1 MRTDEAEDQKTMR
14 CPNCQTINPPN
25 AKFCLECG
33 NRLVVCPNCGTINLP
48 FAKFCIECGT
58 LLRVDTSASPVNGEN
73 GSGRDSSRPYN
84 GENSHATEALPDMN
98 TIVPLSTVKGLDGR
112 NISGSDETPQERR
125 VVTVM
130 FADITGST
138 PLADRLDPEDMR
150 AILTGYFNLMTQ
162 QIRRHGGTVEKYIG
176 DAVMAVFGLPAAH
189 EDDPDRAIRAALDMQ
204 EALHQFNERRLE
216 REPGAA
222 RLQMRI
228 GINTGEVAA
237 PSEQST
243 RQDFLITGDAV
254 NVAAR
259 LQQAASPDIILV
271 GERTYLTTR
280 DVFDFRPIAPLNL
293 RGKQELVPA
302 WAVQGRRETSAPYA
316 QHPRGIEGLES
327 PLVGRALEL
336 TLMHA
341 TYARVQAEQRP
352 HLITLLGVPGIGK
365 SRLMREFIQREEET
379 AKSASNI
386 QRLVM
391 PRVLQGRCPPYG
403 EGITYWPLI
412 EILRSLLR
420 AQEGEGRDELEKR
433 LIEVVYETLAAAKS
447 SEDPAQ
453 VASAL
458 IRSTGGGLSNN
469 ISPQIAGD
477 RPDIQRST
485 HSKSTEQ
492 GGPQVALM
500 RAWRIFLEA
509 IAGQGPLILVIDDL
523 QWADEALLDL
533 LEYLTDRITH
543 APILFL
549 CPARPDFFER
559 RREWGG
565 GRRNFT
571 TIVLEVLT
579 SDETRD
585 LITGLLD
592 SDEIP
597 EVFYHSIQRRAEGN
611 PFFVEEIVRMLIDQ
625 GVLVKQDGCWRVSK
639 QNVAALGELASPATP
654 PDDTLIDQHYVLP
667 IPRLPDTVQGV
678 LAARVDLLSR
688 VEKQVLQDA
697 AIIGRTFW
705 LQGLLEL
712 AGDLDSK
719 TVFSTIE
726 TLIQHDFIVE
736 AEKSMR
742 SPVPHDRV
750 FSFKHILIRDVV
762 YNNIP
767 RARRSQKHAQLAV
780 WIEQKTGENT
790 DQFAELLAYHYK
802 QALATWSSRQLAR
815 SGNDGE
821 NEDATLY
828 PPPLLRSASGVPL
841 IAAKGLPLLTRP
853 ELIRRTITYVTKAG
867 DQAYHSYYTI
877 RAIQAYTEALDLL
890 IENDAQPTTIAGM
903 HQKLGD
909 AYAQR
914 TNADEAWHE
923 YTHALDLI
931 LAGPDMSKQDLLVY
945 YTTHDHSGTRSA
957 SQKAL
962 SHSTAANDNPNTANN
977 LLCLYA
983 RMAEL
988 ATRWLGWFKRYPA
1001 REEAHIYIEA
1011 GLKLLEGQPPGGNH
1025 AAFLTYQALWYIRQ
1039 LKPAS
1044 PQERPEIAGHALE
1057 SIHEALRIA
1066 EEVEDTTALWI
1077 TLDALAFI
1085 YEHQHKYKDVHE
1097 AQHRRQ
1103 QLASRIEGRE
1113 ELHDLYSSLGVAHRN
1128 ISDYPEAVKWLGHAW
1143 RIAQMMESPSML
1155 IYSMLCRMYVWYEWN
1170 RWDEVREVA
1179 YQIMQMTEQYQLDD
1193 VWLLDALETLADI
1206 AYRTGNKEES
1216 DSLLRQ
1222 YKRLAEQR
1230 DIKPELTRSIL
1241 LAREEWER
1249 ASADFKEALRNSEPY
1264 PKPNVLALL
1273 AELVVITGESAATQ
1287 LTLCERAVALA
1298 EHSGTRKYLAVALRA
1313 RGRMYLEQHQWEE
1326 AERDLSRALKDFELL
1341 DLPWERGQTLYC
1353 LGMFYTRHAQVVNVA
1368 NAEGN
1373 ADDLGLAQLFFE
1385 QALGFFES
1393 LKAVHDAARARL
1405 ALGLA

>member
-1 MRTDEAEDQKTMR
+1 MR

-33 NRLVVCPNCGTINLP
+33 NRLVVCPNCGTVNLP

-58 LLRVDTSASPVNGEN
+58 LLGGDTSASYNGEN
-73 GSGRDSSRPYN
+73 GNGRDKLHPLSSENGDGNRSIPAGNQYKRAGTAFEGNTSGR
-84 GENSHATEALPDMN
+84 
-98 TIVPLSTVKGLDGR
+98 TVNGR
-112 NISGSDETPQERR
+112 NIPGPDETPQERR
-125 VVTVM
+125 VVTIM

-138 PLADRLDPEDMR
+138 PLADRLDPEEMR
-150 AILTGYFNLMTQ
+150 AILSGYFNLMTQ
-162 QIRRHGGTVEKYIG
+162 QIQRHGGTVEKYIG
-176 DAVMAVFGLPAAH
+176 DAVMAVFGLPVAH

-204 EALHQFNERRLE
+204 EALNLFNTRRLE

-237 PSEQST
+237 PSEQSA

-259 LQQAASPDIILV
+259 LQQVASPDTILV
-271 GERTYLTTR
+271 GERTYLIAR

-302 WAVQGRRETSAPYA
+302 WAVQGRRETLAPYA

-336 TLMHA
+336 TLIHA

-365 SRLMREFIQREEET
+365 SRLVREFIQREEET

-420 AQEGEGRDELEKR
+420 AQEGEGRDALEKR
-433 LIEVVYETLAAAKS
+433 LIEVVYDTLAAAKS

-453 VASAL
+453 VAGAL

-469 ISPQIAGD
+469 ISPLIPGD
-477 RPDIQRST
+477 RPDIQRSA
-485 HSKSTEQ
+485 HSKSSEQ

-500 RAWRIFLEA
+500 RAWRVFLEA
-509 IAGQGPLILVIDDL
+509 FAGQGPLILVIDDM
-523 QWADEALLDL
+523 QWANEALLDL
-533 LEYLTDRITH
+533 LEYLTDRITR

-559 RREWGG
+559 RRDWGG
-565 GRRNFT
+565 GRHNFT
-571 TIVLEVLT
+571 TIVLETLT
-579 SDETRD
+579 SDETGD
-585 LITGLLD
+585 LISGLLD
-592 SDEIP
+592 SNELP

-625 GVLVKQDGCWRVSK
+625 GVLVKQDGSWRVSE
-639 QNVAALGELASPATP
+639 QNEAVLGELASPATP

-678 LAARVDLLSR
+678 LAARIDLLSR
-688 VEKQVLQDA
+688 VEKQLLQDA

-712 AGDLDSK
+712 AADLDSR
-719 TVFSTIE
+719 TILSTIE

-736 AEKSMR
+736 GEKSLR

-767 RARRSQKHAQLAV
+767 RARRSQKHAQLAL
-780 WIEQKTGENT
+780 WIEKNIGEQT
-790 DQFAELLAYHYK
+790 EQFAELLAYHYK
-802 QALATWSSRQLAR
+802 QALTMWSASLLAR
-815 SGNDGE
+815 TTSDDQ
-821 NEDATLY
+821 NEDAAIY
-828 PPPLLRSASGVPL
+828 PVPL
-841 IAAKGLPLLTRP
+841 SRP
-853 ELIRRTITYVTKAG
+853 ELIRRTIEYVTKAG

-877 RAIQAYTEALDLL
+877 RAIQAYTEALELL
-890 IENDAQPTTIAGM
+890 IENDAQPTTLAQM

-914 TNADEAWHE
+914 ANADEAWHE

-931 LAGPDMSKQDLLVY
+931 QAGPDMSKEDLLSY
-945 YTTHDHSGTRSA
+945 YTVHEHTGAQSA
-957 SQKAL
+957 SLNAL
-962 SHSTAANDNPNTANN
+962 SKAARDPANASN

-988 ATRWLGWFKRYPA
+988 ATRWLGWFQRYPTTG
-1001 REEAHIYIEA
+1001 EIQPYIEA
-1011 GLKLLEGQPPGGNH
+1011 GLKLLEGQPPSGNH
-1025 AAFLTYQALWYIRQ
+1025 AAFLTYRAMWYTRQ
-1039 LKPAS
+1039 VHSAS
-1044 PQERPEIAGHALE
+1044 PGQRPEIAEHALE
-1057 SIHEALRIA
+1057 SVHEALRIA
-1066 EEVEDTTALWI
+1066 EEVGDTAALWI
-1077 TLDALAFI
+1077 ALDALAFI
-1085 YEHQHKYKDVHE
+1085 YVHQNKYKDAHE

-1103 QLASRIEGRE
+1103 QLASHIEVRE
-1113 ELHDLYSSLGVAHRN
+1113 ELHDLYIMLGEAHLF
-1128 ISDYPEAVKWLGHAW
+1128 ISDYPEAVKWLGHAS
-1143 RIAQMMESPSML
+1143 RMAQMMESPSLL
-1155 IYSMLCRMYVWYEWN
+1155 IYSMLRRMYVWYEWN

-1179 YQIMQMTEQYQLDD
+1179 YQIVQMIEQYQLDD
-1193 VWLLDALETLADI
+1193 GWLLDALETLADI
-1206 AYRTGNKEES
+1206 AYRRGNKEES

-1230 DIKPELTRSIL
+1230 DIKPELTRSIH
-1241 LAREEWER
+1241 LARQEWER
-1249 ASADFKEALRNSEPY
+1249 ASADFMEALRNSEPY
-1264 PKPNVLALL
+1264 PKPSVLAML

-1298 EHSGTRKYLAVALRA
+1298 EQSGMHKYLAVALRA
-1313 RGRMYLEQHQWEE
+1313 RGRMYLEQQQWEE
-1326 AERDLSRALKDFELL
+1326 TERDLCQALNDFELL

-1353 LGMFYTRHAQVVNVA
+1353 LGMFYTRHADAVNSA
-1368 NAEGN
+1368 NPEGR
-1373 ADDLGLAQLFFE
+1373 AADLGLAHLYFE

-1405 ALGLA
+1405 ALGLDSPATVQ

>member
-1 MRTDEAEDQKTMR
+1 MR

-58 LLRVDTSASPVNGEN
+58 PLGRDQNGAASSAMPDTDTSDGNHYIPAANEYKRAGTTFEGN
-73 GSGRDSSRPYN
+73 RSGRDSAGPY
-84 GENSHATEALPDMN
+84 
-98 TIVPLSTVKGLDGR
+98 
-112 NISGSDETPQERR
+112 ETPQERR
-125 VVTVM
+125 VVTIM
-130 FADITGST
+130 FADIIGST

-150 AILTGYFNLMTQ
+150 AILSSYFNLMTQ

-176 DAVMAVFGLPAAH
+176 DAVMAVFGVPVAH

-204 EALHQFNERRLE
+204 AALNLFNTRRLE
-216 REPGAA
+216 RDPEAA

-237 PSEQST
+237 PSEQSA

-259 LQQAASPDIILV
+259 LQQAASPDTILV

-293 RGKQELVPA
+293 KGKQELVPA
-302 WAVQGRRETSAPYA
+302 WAVQGRRNLPGPYT

-327 PLVGRALEL
+327 PLVGRTLEL
-336 TLMHA
+336 TLIHA

-365 SRLMREFIQREEET
+365 SRLVRDFIQREEEA

-386 QRLVM
+386 QRLVK
-391 PRVLQGRCPPYG
+391 PRVLRGRCPPYG

-412 EILRSLLR
+412 EILRSLLK
-420 AQEGEGRDELEKR
+420 AQEGEERDELEKR
-433 LIEVVYETLAAAKS
+433 LVQVVYDTLTAAKS

-458 IRSTGGGLSNN
+458 IRSTGSGLSNSDAPL
-469 ISPQIAGD
+469 ISSE

-500 RAWRIFLEA
+500 RAWRVFLEA
-509 IAGQGPLILVIDDL
+509 LAGQGPLILVIDDM

-543 APILFL
+543 APILFI

-559 RREWGG
+559 RRDWGG

-571 TIVLEVLT
+571 TIVLEALT
-579 SDETRD
+579 SDETSE

-592 SDEIP
+592 SRDLP
-597 EVFYHSIQRRAEGN
+597 EVFYYSIQRRAEGN

-625 GVLVKQDGCWRVSK
+625 GVLVKQNGSWRISE
-639 QNVAALGELASPATP
+639 QNEAALGELASPATP

-678 LAARVDLLSR
+678 LAARIDLLSP

-712 AGDLDSK
+712 AADLERETVYK
-719 TVFSTIE
+719 TID
-726 TLIQHDFIVE
+726 TLLQRDFIVE
-736 AEKSMR
+736 TEQSPR
-742 SPVPHDRV
+742 SPIPQDRV

-767 RARRSQKHAQLAV
+767 RTRRSQKHVQLAV
-780 WIEQKTGENT
+780 WIEAKIGENIE
-790 DQFAELLAYHYK
+790 QFVELLAYHYK
-802 QALATWSSRQLAR
+802 QALAMWSASLLAQADE
-815 SGNDGE
+815 NGE
-821 NEDATLY
+821 NEDSVTY
-828 PPPLLRSASGVPL
+828 QVPL
-841 IAAKGLPLLTRP
+841 ARQ
-853 ELIRRTITYVTKAG
+853 ELIRRTIKYVTKAG
-867 DQAYHSYYTI
+867 DQAYRSYYTI
-877 RAIQAYTEALDLL
+877 RAIQAYSEALDLL
-890 IENDAQPTTIAGM
+890 IENDAEPTTLAQM

-914 TNADEAWHE
+914 ANADEAWHA
-923 YTHALDLI
+923 YTHALDLMR
-931 LAGPDMSKQDLLVY
+931 AGPGINKQDLLSY
-945 YTTHDHSGTRSA
+945 YTNHEHTVLPPA
-957 SQKAL
+957 SEGETTTNAR
-962 SHSTAANDNPNTANN
+962 D

-988 ATRWLGWFKRYPA
+988 ATRWSGWFNHGPGI
-1001 REEAHIYIEA
+1001 EEVHTYIEA
-1011 GLKLLEGQPPGGNH
+1011 GLKLMEGQPLSGNH
-1025 AAFLTYQALWYIRQ
+1025 AAFLTYRALWYIRQ

-1044 PQERPEIAGHALE
+1044 PEQRPEIAEHALK

-1066 EEVEDTTALWI
+1066 EEVEDTEALWL
-1077 TLDALAFI
+1077 TLDALGFI
-1085 YEHQHKYKDVHE
+1085 YEHQHKYIDVHK

-1103 QLASRIEGRE
+1103 ELASRIEGRE
-1113 ELHDLYSSLGVAHRN
+1113 ELHDLYVSLGVAHRH
-1128 ISDYPEAVKWLGHAW
+1128 ISDYPAAIKWLGRAW
-1143 RIAQMMESPSML
+1143 HIAQTMESPSML
-1155 IYSMLCRMYVWYEWN
+1155 IYSMVCRMYVWYEWN

-1193 VWLLDALETLADI
+1193 GWWLLDALETLADI
-1206 AYRTGNKEES
+1206 SYRTGNIEES

-1230 DIKPELTRSIL
+1230 GIKPELSRSIR
-1241 LAREEWER
+1241 LAREEWEP
-1249 ASADFKEALRNSEPY
+1249 ACADFMEALHRSEPF
-1264 PKPNVLALL
+1264 PAPAVLALL
-1273 AELVVITGESAATQ
+1273 AELVVITGESATTQ

-1298 EHSGTRKYLAVALRA
+1298 EQSGTRKYLAVALRA
-1313 RGRMYLEQHQWEE
+1313 RGRMYLEQQQWEE
-1326 AERDLSRALKDFELL
+1326 AERDLREALTHFELL

-1353 LGMFYTRHAQVVNVA
+1353 LGSFYTRKAEKVNGTDPEA
-1368 NAEGN
+1368 RA
-1373 ADDLGLAQLFFE
+1373 ADPGLAQRFFE

-1405 ALGLA
+1405 ALEQDKAAIVQ

>member
-1 MRTDEAEDQKTMR
+1 MR
-14 CPNCQTINPPN
+14 CPNCQTVNPPN

-58 LLRVDTSASPVNGEN
+58 PLGRDQNGGADSLMPDTDTSDGNHYIPAANEYKRAGTTFESNR
-73 GSGRDSSRPYN
+73 SGRDTGNGRDSAGPY
-84 GENSHATEALPDMN
+84 
-98 TIVPLSTVKGLDGR
+98 
-112 NISGSDETPQERR
+112 ETPQERR
-125 VVTVM
+125 VVTIM
-130 FADITGST
+130 FADIIGST

-150 AILTGYFNLMTQ
+150 AILSSYFNLMTQ

-176 DAVMAVFGLPAAH
+176 DAVMAVFGMPVAH

-204 EALHQFNERRLE
+204 AALNLFNTRRLE
-216 REPGAA
+216 RDPEAT

-237 PSEQST
+237 PSEQAA

-259 LQQAASPDIILV
+259 LQQAASPDTILV

-302 WAVQGRRETSAPYA
+302 WAVQGRRNLPGPYT

-327 PLVGRALEL
+327 PLVGRTLEL
-336 TLMHA
+336 TLIHA

-352 HLITLLGVPGIGK
+352 HLITLLGMPGIGK
-365 SRLMREFIQREEET
+365 SRLVRDFIQREEEA

-386 QRLVM
+386 QRLFK
-391 PRVLQGRCPPYG
+391 PRVLRGRCPPYG

-412 EILRSLLR
+412 EILRSLLK
-420 AQEGEGRDELEKR
+420 AQEGEERDELEKR
-433 LIEVVYETLAAAKS
+433 LVQVVCDTLTAAKS

-458 IRSTGGGLSNN
+458 IRSTGSGLSNSDAPL
-469 ISPQIAGD
+469 ISSE

-500 RAWRIFLEA
+500 RAWRVFLEA
-509 IAGQGPLILVIDDL
+509 LAGQGPLILVIDDM

-543 APILFL
+543 APILFI

-559 RREWGG
+559 RRDWGG

-571 TIVLEVLT
+571 TIVLEALT
-579 SDETRD
+579 SDETSE

-592 SDEIP
+592 SRDLP

-625 GVLVKQDGCWRVSK
+625 GVLVKQNGSWRISE
-639 QNVAALGELASPATP
+639 QNEAALGELASPATP

-678 LAARVDLLSR
+678 LAARIDLLSP

-712 AGDLDSK
+712 AADLERETVYK
-719 TVFSTIE
+719 TLD
-726 TLIQHDFIVE
+726 TLLQRDFIVE
-736 AEKSMR
+736 TEQSPR
-742 SPVPHDRV
+742 SPIPQDRV

-767 RARRSQKHAQLAV
+767 RTRRSQKHVQLAV
-780 WIEQKTGENT
+780 WLEAKIGENIEQ
-790 DQFAELLAYHYK
+790 FVELLAYHYR
-802 QALATWSSRQLAR
+802 QALAMWSASLLAQADE
-815 SGNDGE
+815 NGE
-821 NEDATLY
+821 NEDSPTY
-828 PPPLLRSASGVPL
+828 QVPL
-841 IAAKGLPLLTRP
+841 ARQ
-853 ELIRRTITYVTKAG
+853 ELIRRTIKYVTKAG
-867 DQAYHSYYTI
+867 DQAYRSYYTI

-890 IENDAQPTTIAGM
+890 IENGAEPKTLAHM

-914 TNADEAWHE
+914 ANTDEAWHE
-923 YTHALDLI
+923 YTHALDLMR
-931 LAGPDMSKQDLLVY
+931 AGPGINKQDLLSY
-945 YTTHDHSGTRSA
+945 YTNHEHTVLPSA
-957 SQKAL
+957 SEGE
-962 SHSTAANDNPNTANN
+962 TATNARD

-988 ATRWLGWFKRYPA
+988 ATRWSGWFNHKPGI
-1001 REEAHIYIEA
+1001 EEVHMYIEA
-1011 GLKLLEGQPPGGNH
+1011 GLKLLEGQPLSGNH
-1025 AAFLTYQALWYIRQ
+1025 ANFLTYQALWYIRQ

-1044 PQERPEIAGHALE
+1044 PEQRPEIAEHALK

-1066 EEVEDTTALWI
+1066 EEVEDAEALWL
-1077 TLDALAFI
+1077 TLDALGFI
-1085 YEHQHKYKDVHE
+1085 YEHQHKYIDVHKT
-1097 AQHRRQ
+1097 QHRRQ
-1103 QLASRIEGRE
+1103 ELASRIEGRG
-1113 ELHDLYSSLGVAHRN
+1113 ELHDLYVSLGVAHRH
-1128 ISDYPEAVKWLGHAW
+1128 ISDYPAAVKWLGRAW
-1143 RIAQMMESPSML
+1143 HIAQTMESPSML
-1155 IYSMLCRMYVWYEWN
+1155 IYSLVCRMYVWYEWN

-1193 VWLLDALETLADI
+1193 AWWLLDALETLADI
-1206 AYRTGNKEES
+1206 SYRTGNIEES

-1230 DIKPELTRSIL
+1230 GIMPEPSRSIH

-1249 ASADFKEALRNSEPY
+1249 ACTDFMEALHRSEPF
-1264 PKPNVLALL
+1264 PAPAVLALL
-1273 AELVVITGESAATQ
+1273 AELVVITGQSAATQ

-1298 EHSGTRKYLAVALRA
+1298 EQSGTRKYLAVALRA
-1313 RGRMYLEQHQWEE
+1313 RGRMYLEQQQWEE
-1326 AERDLSRALKDFELL
+1326 AERDLREALTHFELL

-1353 LGMFYTRHAQVVNVA
+1353 LGSFYTRKAGKVNGTDPEARAA
-1368 NAEGN
+1368 NS
-1373 ADDLGLAQLFFE
+1373 GLAQRFFE

-1405 ALGLA
+1405 ALEQDKAAIL